1 MLKVIKKK
9 SQSILTFTGKNNDC
23 LKNRLIKGIAGS
35 FGLKVAAS
43 GIAFVMSIVFA
54 RFLGTAGIGTYSYAT
69 TWANLLSIPAT
80 LGIDELIVREI
91 AIYRTKSQWELMAG
105 LLRWSS
111 LVVLSFSIGLTLV
124 ATAIVWGIKGDSDTT
139 VFIAVVL
146 AMVTIPIASLR
157 NLRLGAMRGLHR
169 IVSGQI
175 PDAVFAP
182 TIVLALTFLAY
193 LLFPQN
199 FNVFWVLGFKII
211 AIVITFFIGS
221 LWLWRSLPLQVKQ
234 AKTQFEG
241 KQWLFAALPF
251 MFLGTTQLINSRI
264 DVIMLGGIQGV
275 KAVGIYTVIIGIT
288 RLTIFIHHSA
298 LSVLAPNIATLY
310 SEGKL
315 KQLEKLVQKS
325 ALGVFLFSLLIG
337 GTIMLL
343 GNFVLLIFGSE
354 FLAGRTAMNI
364 LILGQIFNAL
374 TGPVG
379 LVLNMTGHQN
389 YTAIATGISAFLNA
403 MLNFLL
409 IPQWGINGA
418 AIATTLSLVIVSSIK
433 VIFMQKTLNISLYS
447 LRSKKTQEGF
457 KN

>member
-1 MLKVIKKK
+1 MLKVIATKI
-9 SQSILTFTGKNNDC
+9 QPILALTEKNNHS
-23 LKNRLIKGIAGS
+23 LKNRVIKGVAGS
-35 FGLKVAAS
+35 FGLKIASS
-43 GIAFVMSIVFA
+43 GIAFMMSVIFA
-54 RFLGTAGIGTYSYAT
+54 RFLGTAGLGTYSYAT

-80 LGIDELIVREI
+80 LGINQLIVREI
-91 AIYRTKSQWELMAG
+91 AIYRTKSRWELMAG
-105 LLRWSS
+105 LLRWSN

-139 VFIAVVL
+139 VFIAVAL

-157 NLRLGAMRGLHR
+157 NLRLGAMKGLHR
-169 IVSGQI
+169 VVSGQI
-175 PDAVFAP
+175 PDSVFAP
-182 TIVLALTFLAY
+182 TIVIALTSLAY
-193 LLFPQN
+193 LFFPQS

-221 LWLWRSLPLQVKQ
+221 LWLWRSLPLEVKQ
-234 AKTQFEG
+234 VTPQFAG
-241 KQWLFAALPF
+241 KQWLVAALPF

-288 RLTIFIHHSA
+288 QLTAFIHHSA
-298 LSVLAPNIATLY
+298 LNVLGPNIATLY
-310 SEGKL
+310 SEGKF

-325 ALGVFLFSLLIG
+325 ALAVFLFSLLIG

-343 GNFVLLIFGSE
+343 GNYVLLIFGSE
-354 FLAGRTAMNI
+354 FIAGRTAMNI
-364 LILGQIFNAL
+364 LILGQVFNAL

-389 YTAIATGISAFLNA
+389 YTAIATASSAILNA
-403 MLNFLL
+403 ILNFLL

-418 AIATTLSLVIVSSIK
+418 AIATTMSLIIINIIN
-433 VIFMQKTLNISLYS
+433 VIFMQKTINISLYS
-447 LRSKKTQEGF
+447 LGLKK
-457 KN
+457 